1 MEEHFPPNRDAG
13 LNAMTLPTAATDE
26 VRLVAALTDV
36 LRQQRQTL
44 LDRDPAGHLPTAQIG
59 SGTAAGLLAPI
70 WQPLLDELQVC
81 AEHWQKQP
89 AAASRASA
97 ELTARVNAL
106 RQEYEG
112 LQHTLTVWSA
122 AIEQAIAQ
130 SAQRLPEPV
139 YGVAYGHAS
148 PQRQTLGRG

>member
-1 MEEHFPPNRDAG
+1 MEEHSPPNRDAG
-13 LNAMTLPTAATDE
+13 LNAMSNPTAAPDE
-26 VRLVAALTDV
+26 ARLVAALTDV

-44 LDRDPAGHLPTAQIG
+44 LDGNPTGHLPPAQTG
-59 SGTAAGLLAPI
+59 SRGDAGLPAPI
-70 WQPLLDELQVC
+70 WQPLLDELRVYT
-81 AEHWQKQP
+81 EHWQKQP
-89 AAASRASA
+89 ATASRASA
-97 ELTARVNAL
+97 ELSARVNAL

-112 LQHTLTVWSA
+112 LQHTLTVWST